1 MIEAIDCA
9 VIGAGVIG
17 LAVGRALALAGHEV
31 IVLEAQGAIGSGISS
46 RSSEVIH
53 AGMYYP
59 ADSHKARLCVTGNRL
74 LRAYLADRRVPHRML
89 GKLIVATDAAEEDQ
103 LQAIE
108 DKGQINGVDGLER
121 LTGRQAMGLE
131 PALVCRSALFSPS
144 TGILD
149 SHAYMLALTADLEE
163 KGGIV
168 ALKSPVTAVEVT
180 DNGLLLA
187 VGGSEPIQLC
197 CRRLINAAGLG
208 AQKLA
213 NAMAGLPSGLVP
225 PLFFC
230 KGNYFLLSGRMPF
243 TRLVYPIPES
253 AGIGVHY
260 TVDMTGQGR
269 FGPDVEWIPEA
280 DYAVDP
286 RRSDVFYARIRR
298 YWPELADGALRPGYA
313 GLRPKISGPGDAAAD
328 FLIQGPETHGIAG
341 LVNLFG
347 IESPGLTS
355 SLALANHVAE
365 MLQ

>member
-1 MIEAIDCA
+1 MIENIDCA
-9 VIGAGVIG
+9 VVGAGVIG

-31 IVLEAQGAIGSGISS
+31 VVLEAQGAIGSGISS

-59 ADSHKARLCVTGNRL
+59 ADSHKARFCVAGNRL

-89 GKLIVATDAAEEDQ
+89 GKLIVATNPAEEVQ
-103 LQAIE
+103 LQAIL
-108 DKGQINGVDGLER
+108 DKGRINGVDALEA
-121 LTGRQAMGLE
+121 LTGRQALDME
-131 PALVCRSALFSPS
+131 PALSCCSALFSPS

-149 SHAYMLALTADLEE
+149 SHAYLLSLTADLEE
-163 KGGIV
+163 NGGIL
-168 ALKSPVTAVEVT
+168 ALKSPVEGVELT
-180 DNGLLLA
+180 DKGLLLA
-187 VGGSEPIQLC
+187 VSGSDPMRLR
-197 CRRLINAAGLG
+197 CRRLVNAAGLG
-208 AQKLA
+208 AQALA
-213 NAMAGLPSGLVP
+213 NATAGLPPTTVP
-225 PLFFC
+225 QLFFC

-260 TVDMTGQGR
+260 TVDMAGQGR
-269 FGPDVEWIPEA
+269 FGPDVEWTAEA
-280 DYAVDP
+280 DYTVDP
-286 RRSDVFYARIRR
+286 RRGDVFYARIRR
-298 YWPELADGALRPGYA
+298 YWPGLADGALRPGYA
-313 GLRPKISGPGDAAAD
+313 GLRPKISGPGEAAAD
-328 FLIQGPETHGIAG
+328 FLIQGPQTHGIAG